1 MRVQAARLIGSHE
14 VTLEAAMPKP
24 LRTRFVIADGARA
37 RWVDRSDRADDFV
50 TSKEMAARPGHAEGP
65 QGVVFASAGGPRFSV
80 EERDSAARAHRL
92 AFAQEVAN
100 AINAE
105 ANERGFERLAVV
117 APARVL
123 SAIRQRLSAKASA
136 KLARTLA
143 KDLTKTPDH
152 ELGAWLRGLEA

>member
-1 MRVQAARLIGSHE
+1 ML
-14 VTLEAAMPKP
+14 KP

-37 RWVDRSDRADDFV
+37 RWVRRSEDADDF
-50 TSKEMAARPGHAEGP
+50 TTTREITAAERPAGAPG
-65 QGVVFASAGGPRFSV
+65 GVVFESGGQRFNIEPRQ
-80 EERDSAARAHRL
+80 SAAEASRLRFAH
-92 AFAQEVAN
+92 QVAE

-105 ANERGFERLAVV
+105 AEDFDRLAVV

-123 SAIRQRLSAKASA
+123 NAIRDGLSAAAGA

-152 ELGAWLRGLEA
+152 ELGAWLRPLERG